1 MVSVREK
8 SRKMEAFQES
18 IRTAAPPVYLTLS
31 KADFSVKFL
40 HLPARE
46 EVPVI
51 CEIPLVIEFYSR

>member
-1 MVSVREK
+1 
-8 SRKMEAFQES
+8 
-18 IRTAAPPVYLTLS
+18 LTLS